1 MAGARSLTH
10 DEARERAALLAV
22 ERYDIDVDL
31 TRLLEGEEFRATST
45 ITFRCLTPGSGTF
58 VDCVAEVEAA
68 VLNGEPI
75 DPDDVREGRIVLIGL
90 EERNTLV
97 VSSVQRQ
104 TGRGSGVHRAVD
116 PSDGLVYVWTTFEPD
131 DARRAWACFD
141 QPDLKAP
148 FAITVTAPAAWTVL
162 SNSGDPTVSEPS
174 DGARTWA
181 FPDTPPMSTYIPVV
195 NAGPLHEMRSEQG
208 GYDLGLYARRS
219 LAPMLERDA
228 EELFAI
234 TGAGLA
240 FYGERFELPFPQRR
254 YDQVFMPEF
263 GGAMENYGC
272 VTWSDVFVYREP
284 PTFVERQLRAQV
296 LLHEMAHMWFGD
308 MVTMRWWDDLWLNE
322 SFADWACAWSAANA
336 TEFTDIWTTFLAN
349 DKQSAYLADK
359 APTTHPIR
367 QRIADT
373 DAAAASFD
381 AITYPKGASVLKQL
395 VAFVGEDRFVEGLRA
410 YFRKHAWGNATLED
424 LFAELDSV
432 SGRDLASWRKTWL
445 ETSGTDRLTL
455 EGHGDSVALRAVGP
469 DRTEP
474 RPHVLQIGLY
484 DGRADAF
491 TLRRSVSVEVRRQ
504 LTPLALD
511 EADLVLLNDDDLTF
525 ASVRPDPSTLRTLVD
540 HSGGLPTAMART
552 LAVTTVWDM
561 LTTGEVTTEDF
572 VRCATG
578 ALLRESTDAVVEPL
592 LTLAVT
598 AGEYWSPD
606 STRDELLASIAD
618 ACLALASEP
627 AREQVALRMLARTA
641 TTPRQLAQLE
651 ERVTTPDLKWRRLSR
666 LAELGRVDLAAVD
679 ALEGE
684 DPNPDAWVKAVLVRA
699 AQPNREA
706 KQAAWEAMFEE
717 RRVPAGMMREAG
729 RAFWRPSAGDVLR
742 PFADAY
748 IAAVPSM
755 HEGGM
760 LWAMVL
766 SAAMFPRVG
775 VDKSVANR
783 LAEAASR
790 AGVSALV
797 AKSVRERV
805 DELRRM
811 LRARRG

>member
-1 MAGARSLTH
+1 MTGAASLTQ
-10 DEARERAALLAV
+10 DEAGERAALLAV
-22 ERYDIDVDL
+22 ERYDIAVDL
-31 TRLLEGEEFRATST
+31 TGMLAGGEFRATST
-45 ITFRCLTPGSGTF
+45 ITFRCLTPGAGTF
-58 VDCVAEVEAA
+58 VDCVAEVEEAT
-68 VLNGEPI
+68 LNGEPI
-75 DPDDVREGRIVLIGL
+75 DPAAVRDGRIALTGL
-90 EERNTLV
+90 RERNTLV
-97 VSSVQRQ
+97 VTSVQRQ
-104 TGRGSGVHRAVD
+104 TERGSGVHRAVD
-116 PSDGLVYVWTTFEPD
+116 PSDGMVYVWTTFEPD

-148 FAITVTAPAAWTVL
+148 FAITVTAPVDWTVL

-174 DGARTWA
+174 DGARTWT

-195 NAGPLHEMRSEQG
+195 NAGPLHELRSQRG
-208 GYDLGLYARRS
+208 DYDLGLYARAS
-219 LAPMLERDA
+219 LAPMLDRDA

-234 TGAGLA
+234 TAAGLA
-240 FYGERFELPFPQRR
+240 FYGERFALPFPQRR

-336 TEFTDIWTTFLAN
+336 TEFTGIWTTFLAN

-367 QRIADT
+367 QPIADT
-373 DAAAASFD
+373 DAAAATFD

-395 VAFVGEDRFVEGLRA
+395 VAYVGEDRFLEGLRA
-410 YFRKHAWGNATLED
+410 YFRKHVWGNATLED
-424 LFAELDSV
+424 LFAELEGV

-455 EGHGDSVALRAVGP
+455 ERHGDNLALRAVGP
-469 DRTEP
+469 AGAEP
-474 RPHVLQIGLY
+474 RPHVLRIGLY
-484 DGRADAF
+484 DGREDTF
-491 TLRRSVSVEVRRQ
+491 TLRASALVEVRGE
-504 LTPLALD
+504 LTPLSPD
-511 EADLVLLNDDDLTF
+511 EADLVLLNDGDLTF
-525 ASVRPDPSTLRTLVD
+525 ASVRPDPATLRTLVD
-540 HSGGLPTAMART
+540 RAGQLPTATARM

-561 LTTGEVTTEDF
+561 LTTGEVATEDF

-592 LTLAVT
+592 LTLAVR

-606 STRDELLASIAD
+606 STRNELLASIAD
-618 ACLALASEP
+618 TCLALAADP
-627 AREQVALRMLARTA
+627 AREQVALRTLARTA
-641 TTPRQLAQLE
+641 TTPQQLSQLA
-651 ERVTTPDLKWRRLSR
+651 ERATTPDLRWRRLSR
-666 LAELGRVDLAAVD
+666 LAELGQVDPAEVD
-679 ALEGE
+679 ALERE
-684 DPNPDAWVKAVLVRA
+684 DTNPDAWIKAVLVRA
-699 AQPNREA
+699 AQPSAEA
-706 KQAAWEAMFEE
+706 KRAAWEVLVEQ

-742 PFADAY
+742 PFADTY

-760 LWAMVL
+760 LWALVL
-766 SAAMFPRVG
+766 SSGMFPAVG
-775 VDKSVANR
+775 VDRSVADR
-783 LAEAASR
+783 LEETADR

-797 AKSVRERV
+797 SKSVRERV

>member
-1 MAGARSLTH
+1 MAGARSLTQN
-10 DEARERAALLAV
+10 EARERAALLVV
-22 ERYDIDVDL
+22 ERYDIDADL
-31 TRLLEGEEFRATST
+31 TGMLEGDEFRATST

-58 VDCVAEVEAA
+58 VDCVAEVQEAT
-68 VLNGEPI
+68 VNGEQI
-75 DPDDVREGRIVLIGL
+75 DPDAVRDGRIVLAGL
-90 EERNTLV
+90 QERNTLV
-97 VSSVQRQ
+97 VSSVQRR

-148 FAITVTAPAAWTVL
+148 FAITVTAPDAWTVL

-195 NAGPLHEMRSEQG
+195 NAGPLHEIRSERG

-228 EELFAI
+228 EELFAV
-234 TGAGLA
+234 TEAGLA
-240 FYGERFELPFPQRR
+240 FYGERFELPFPQHR

-336 TEFTDIWTTFLAN
+336 TEFTGIWTTFLAN

-395 VAFVGEDRFVEGLRA
+395 VVFVGEDRFVEGLRA
-410 YFRKHAWGNATLED
+410 YFRKHLWGNATLED
-424 LFAELDSV
+424 LFAELESV
-432 SGRDLASWRKTWL
+432 SGRDLAPWRKTWL

-455 EGHGDSVALRAVGP
+455 EGHGEAVALRAIGP
-469 DRTEP
+469 DQTEP

-484 DGRADAF
+484 DGRDDAF
-491 TLRRSVSVEVRRQ
+491 TLRRSVSVEVRGQ

-511 EADLVLLNDDDLTF
+511 SADVLLLNDDDLTF

-540 HSGGLPTAMART
+540 HSGRLPTAMART
-552 LAVTTVWDM
+552 LAVTMVWDM

-578 ALLRESTDAVVEPL
+578 ALLRESADAVVEPL
-592 LTLAVT
+592 LALAVR

-606 STRDELLASIAD
+606 NARDGLLASIAD
-618 ACLALASEP
+618 TCLALASEP
-627 AREQVALRMLARTA
+627 AREQVAMRMLARTA
-641 TTPRQLAQLE
+641 TTAPQLSQLE

-666 LAELGRVDLAAVD
+666 LAELGRVDLAEVD
-679 ALEGE
+679 ALERE
-684 DPNPDAWVKAVLVRA
+684 DPNPDAWIKALLVRA
-699 AQPNREA
+699 AQPTQEA
-706 KQAAWEAMFEE
+706 KRAAWEALVEQ

-729 RAFWRPSAGDVLR
+729 LAFWRPSAGDVLR
-742 PFADAY
+742 PFVDAY

-766 SAAMFPRVG
+766 SSGMFPRVG
-775 VDKSVANR
+775 VDESVAHR
-783 LAEAASR
+783 LEEAASR
-790 AGVSALV
+790 PGVSALV